1 MHYCLTARDGH
12 SPTEHLIYSVMW
24 TLGRPEGPP
33 ENAPRL
39 IQMSQPELAR
49 RVGIT
54 ERNLRIAIVRLI
66 EKLALEE
73 VADFTKDTKAPRVYR
88 VFSEDDILRR
98 RQQAGL
104 LWVVRRKG
112 VQFVSPGEGIPRS
125 IYTTPVVLSP
135 DLTTATFSATTQPF
149 PASILSAFREYGLPL
164 SPAIAARL
172 WLECRRRVPD
182 CTPEEVGALLS
193 LALADLRSTHSGD
206 QILEHLLVKWAHLV
220 DPANFTTFREAR
232 NRSREKL
239 RQIDE
244 ENRRYWESVA
254 ADREAHEAD
263 RELARKILETL

>member
-1 MHYCLTARDGH
+1 
-12 SPTEHLIYSVMW
+12 MW
-24 TLGRPEGPP
+24 TLGRPEGPA

-88 VFSEDDILRR
+88 VFSEDAILRR
-98 RQQAGL
+98 RKEAGL

-112 VQFVSPGEGIPRS
+112 VQFVAPGEGIPKAA
-125 IYTTPVVLSP
+125 YTTPVVLAA
-135 DLTTATFSATTQPF
+135 DLTTAAVSTSAKFF
-149 PASILSAFREYGLPL
+149 PTSILSAFREYGLPV

-172 WLECRRRVPD
+172 WLECRRRIPD
-182 CTPEEVGALLS
+182 CTPEEVAALLRF
-193 LALADLRSTHSGD
+193 ALADLRSRHSGD
-206 QILEHLLVKWAHLV
+206 QVLEQLLVNWAELV
-220 DPANFTTFREAR
+220 DPVNFSTFREAR
-232 NRSREKL
+232 NRSKEKL

-244 ENRRYWESVA
+244 DNRRYWESIA
-254 ADREAHEAD
+254 ADGQAHEAD